1 MTLEARDELRF
12 GFVEMLF
19 ALTAAEI
26 ALQAADVVKNFET
39 DLVAL
44 PAYTHLMFA
53 TILVATSWVGWL
65 KSKAPGN
72 RAPLDSVFSAA
83 FIVLL
88 VDVFLVI
95 CYFIVVKGVDIQR
108 VGDTIIRIVP
118 SSANETFWSMI
129 IFCVYFL
136 WDILT
141 KAVIVPADER
151 NKRIWR
157 RLIGKNLWDRAW
169 ITTVCLLIA
178 FALWLTTRTFTNAFS
193 VVAVDVALVALVLLF
208 RALKENSR
216 KWASAMAVLLIAMTI
231 AGLKLQP

>member
-19 ALTAAEI
+19 ALTAAEL
-26 ALQAADVVKNFET
+26 AVQVADVVKNFEA
-39 DLVAL
+39 DLAAL

-53 TILVATSWVGWL
+53 TILVTTSWVGWL

-95 CYFIVVKGVDIQR
+95 CYFIIVRGVDIQR
-108 VGDTIIRIVP
+108 IGDTIVRVVP
-118 SSANETFWSMI
+118 SSANETRWSMV

-151 NKRIWR
+151 SKKMWR
-157 RLIGKNLWDRAW
+157 RLIDKNLWDRAW
-169 ITTVCLLIA
+169 ITIVCLLIA
-178 FALWLTTRTFTNAFS
+178 FALWLETRTFTNALS
-193 VVAVDVALVALVLLF
+193 VVAVDIALVALVLLF
-208 RALKENSR
+208 RALKEKSS
-216 KWASAMAVLLIAMTI
+216 KWASAMSLLLIAMTI